1 MKRRDKP
8 HPPLTSP
15 TDLSIPGNRR
25 LANLQ
30 EKNDQMPY
38 IEFHFT
44 TLDQQPNSFNSFML
58 GYASTVV
65 PPLNPPYTFLSE
77 PVKQIDTHSLMSLSS
92 PQAKGLPDTQ
102 ISGSTEQVSPFVQI
116 LTRLIDALS
125 PKLNILFE
133 LKHKDLELRF
143 EATSK

>member
-1 MKRRDKP
+1 M
-8 HPPLTSP
+8 T
-15 TDLSIPGNRR
+15 
-25 LANLQ
+25 
-30 EKNDQMPY
+30 Y
-38 IEFHFT
+38 IDFHFT

-58 GYASTVV
+58 GYASTE

-77 PVKQIDTHSLMSLSS
+77 PVKQIDTDSLMSLSS
-92 PQAKGLPDTQ
+92 PQAKGFPDTQ

-143 EATSK
+143 QATSK